1 MIKSLQN
8 KHDGFR
14 LSLYL
19 LNNVK
24 FKLPFVNNSF
34 LPNWAGQKS
43 MKGSTFPF
51 IFMQKKSKAPESF
64 LIFSV
69 LMLSALVIELR
80 WYAEVLDFRSQNWKI
95 IYIPQYLLNVEFKI
109 KINLSSRFGMMQC
122 STEARGRNTM
132 RNITRKWSSGLNSPC
147 FDWVCHSMW

>member
-1 MIKSLQN
+1 MIYYTHSSLHNIGSTISKSLDKKLIKSLQN

-43 MKGSTFPF
+43 IKGSTFPF
-51 IFMQKKSKAPESF
+51 IFMQKKSKTRERF

-80 WYAEVLDFRSQNWKI
+80 WYAEVLDFSSQNWKI
-95 IYIPQYLLNVEFKI
+95 YPTISAECRIQN
-109 KINLSSRFGMMQC
+109 
-122 STEARGRNTM
+122 
-132 RNITRKWSSGLNSPC
+132 
-147 FDWVCHSMW
+147 

>member
-51 IFMQKKSKAPESF
+51 IFMQKKKQNPGE
-64 LIFSV
+64 
-69 LMLSALVIELR
+69 LS
-80 WYAEVLDFRSQNWKI
+80 
-95 IYIPQYLLNVEFKI
+95 YLLCIDAVCI
-109 KINLSSRFGMMQC
+109 GDWVAMICRSLRLQC
-122 STEARGRNTM
+122 STEARGRKTRHVLIECVTVCGHDCFASPAFCNRKLM
-132 RNITRKWSSGLNSPC
+132 RQNMSVSSPLKLV
-147 FDWVCHSMW
+147 FA